1 MSASADPGV
10 RPVSRDYYEVLGV
23 PRSATREDIQRA
35 YRRLARTYHPDLN
48 PDPAAAERFKEI
60 TEAYNVLSDPQQRRR
75 YDAFGEQFRQVPE
88 DVDPEEW
95 RARQRAREREAAGGG
110 RRGAWWGRAPGGW
123 GGGRGFDLGDLLED
137 LLAGERTRPGWRP
150 VRGPDEEAE
159 LELSLAEAYRGGRRT
174 ITVTGPE
181 GRHTHEITIP
191 PGVVDGQ
198 RIRLPGLGP
207 SGGPWGAA
215 PGDLYLVVRLRPDP
229 RYRVHGR
236 DVTVDLPLAPWEAA
250 LGARVPVQTP
260 TGEVTVRVPPGT
272 SSGRKLRLRGRGL
285 PNPGG
290 RPGELYAEVRVVV
303 PRRPT
308 ERQRRLF
315 EELATTGFDPRRQ
328 SGTSPQG

>member
-10 RPVSRDYYEVLGV
+10 RSVSRDFYEVLGV
-23 PRSATREDIQRA
+23 PRSATQEDIQRA

-60 TEAYNVLSDPQQRRR
+60 TEAYNVLSDPKTRRR

-88 DVDPEEW
+88 DVDPDEW
-95 RARQRAREREAAGGG
+95 RAGQRARDREGAERG
-110 RRGAWWGRAPGGW
+110 RGEAWWGRAPRGW
-123 GGGRGFDLGDLLED
+123 RGRGFDLGDLLED
-137 LLAGERTRPGWRP
+137 LFAGERVRPGWRP
-150 VRGPDEEAE
+150 VRGPDEEAD
-159 LELSLAEAYRGGRRT
+159 LELTLEEAYRGGRRT
-174 ITVTGPE
+174 VTVTGPE
-181 GRHTHEITIP
+181 GRHTHEVTIP
-191 PGVVDGQ
+191 PGVVEGQ

-229 RYRVHGR
+229 RYRVRGR

-303 PRRPT
+303 PRRLT

-315 EELATTGFDPRRQ
+315 EELAATGFDPRGQ
-328 SGTSPQG
+328 SDQSPRG